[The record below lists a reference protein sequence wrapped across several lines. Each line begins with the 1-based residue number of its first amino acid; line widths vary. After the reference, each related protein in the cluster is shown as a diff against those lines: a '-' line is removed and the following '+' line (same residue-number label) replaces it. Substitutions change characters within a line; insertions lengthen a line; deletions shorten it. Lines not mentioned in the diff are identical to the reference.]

1 MIPVK
6 KYLSLFQLIF
16 IIIQVSVIAQDST
29 SFKDKIVHYQTH
41 GNFSAVDVI
50 ENYLDA
56 IGGRATFEN
65 IKDRTTKMHGT
76 LAGKELTVV
85 IKQKVPNKL
94 RQDIQSGQLIQTTI
108 YDGSKG
114 ISIVGDQRFNVAG
127 DQLDKLKIE
136 AQMNFILN
144 PEAYGISTELLG
156 EETVDSTECYNIE
169 FKSSAGEK
177 WHQYYSKNSG
187 LKIKETRELKTEDG
201 VILQET
207 KFSNYQEVGGLKFPF
222 SLKQSVGI
230 QTMEMII
237 DSIAINTGLVDSLF
251 VIPE

>member
-41 GNFSAVDVI
+41 ENFSAVDVI

-56 IGGRATFEN
+56 IGGRIEFEK

-114 ISIVGDQRFNVAG
+114 ISIVGDQRF
-127 DQLDKLKIE
+127 DL
-136 AQMNFILN
+136 
-144 PEAYGISTELLG
+144 
-156 EETVDSTECYNIE
+156 
-169 FKSSAGEK
+169 
-177 WHQYYSKNSG
+177 
-187 LKIKETRELKTEDG
+187 
-201 VILQET
+201 
-207 KFSNYQEVGGLKFPF
+207 YQ
-222 SLKQSVGI
+222 QR
-230 QTMEMII
+230 
-237 DSIAINTGLVDSLF
+237 
-251 VIPE
+251 